1 MLWKTSNDPCWHLVF
16 RQKTWYEV
24 KNLFIP
30 VLPHMIEHWP
40 GQTIESSAGMQQV
53 VIISPQKLREKIPPK
68 QIPLFIGHTQTC
80 MTTVHGRGGG
90 RAPGVETRCW
100 QNFVLEIQT
109 WGGWRTAGSC
119 LFAHLVS
126 LVSMMITTRAHL
138 VQDGKPPKRPIPLV
152 LRAWE
157 PFVEIEHVLY
167 VTNHVRPH
175 GHRSKRSSKKRV
187 GFPFCLLLLCHWVD
201 KVYQMAR
208 IFIVKTQVNRIIHLG
223 RALHEGKH
231 QMKLQD
237 IMNCWMLTRQR
248 GSDTG

>member
-1 MLWKTSNDPCWHLVF
+1 MDNLQWPMLTFGFQAENLIWGQKPIYSGSSTHDWTLTRANNRKQCWHATSGHNQNW
-16 RQKTWYEV
+16 RK
-24 KNLFIP
+24 
-30 VLPHMIEHWP
+30 
-40 GQTIESSAGMQQV
+40 
-53 VIISPQKLREKIPPK
+53 KIPQE
-68 QIPLFIGHTQTC
+68 QIPLFIGHRQTC

-100 QNFVLEIQT
+100 QNFVLEVQT

-152 LRAWE
+152 LGTWE

-187 GFPFCLLLLCHWVD
+187 GFPFCLLLLRHWVG
-201 KVYQMAR
+201 KVYQMTR